1 MNVIASV
8 QVALRSLIANK
19 LRSGLTMLGIVI
31 GVGAVI
37 ALVAAGAGAQAE
49 VAERFESLGA
59 NMLTISP
66 GAMFFRG
73 ISFGS
78 ASAASLTFG
87 SASAASLTNDD
98 VEAIAS
104 LATSI
109 SAIAPEYSARGQQVA
124 YSGENYQTTVLGVT
138 SEYLTVANWQIDRG
152 RFIESLDL
160 TNRAKVVVLGATVVE
175 ELFGDLVDPLGKMV
189 KINRQNYQIVGLM
202 AAKGVG
208 GFQNLD
214 DQVFIPLSTAQLK
227 FGGAGNTSLENIN
240 VQVASADKMERA
252 QAELAAILRASHGL
266 ASGQDD
272 DFTIQNQTQMVETV
286 QETTETFTVLLGSIA
301 AISLLVGGIGVM
313 NIMLVSVT
321 ERTREIGIRKA
332 VGAKRRD
339 IMAQFLVEAMALSF
353 LGGLIGVLAGYG
365 GAQLVTPLM
374 GGTRAVVTPDSVVMA
389 LGVSIAVGL
398 FFGLYPASRAA
409 ALNPI
414 DALRFE

>member
-31 GVGAVI
+31 GVAAVI
-37 ALVAAGAGAQAE
+37 ALVAVGAGAQAQ

-66 GAMFFRG
+66 GVMFFRG
-73 ISFGS
+73 ISFG
-78 ASAASLTFG
+78 G
-87 SASAASLTNDD
+87 ASAASLTNDD

-104 LATSI
+104 LASSV

-124 YSGENYQTTVLGVT
+124 YGSENYQTTVLGVT
-138 SEYLTVANWQIDRG
+138 PEYLRVANWEIERG

-175 ELFGDLVDPLGKMV
+175 ELFGDLVDPVGKTV
-189 KINRQNYQIVGLM
+189 KINRQNYQVVGIM
-202 AAKGVG
+202 AAKGST
-208 GFQNLD
+208 GFQSAD
-214 DQVFIPLSTAQLK
+214 DQVFMPLSTAQLR
-227 FGGAGNTSLENIN
+227 FGGAGNKSLENIN
-240 VQVASADKMERA
+240 VQVVSAGKLDRA
-252 QAELAAILRASHGL
+252 EAELTAILRASHGL
-266 ASGQDD
+266 TSSQND
-272 DFTIQNQTQMVETV
+272 DFMIQNQTQMVETV

-339 IMAQFLVEAMALSF
+339 IMTQFLVEAIVLTL
-353 LGGLIGVLAGYG
+353 LGGLVGVLAGYG
-365 GAQLVTPLM
+365 GAQVVAPLM
-374 GGTRAVVTPDSVVMA
+374 GSTRALVTPDSVIMA
-389 LGVSIAVGL
+389 LSVSIAVGL

-409 ALNPI
+409 ALHPI
-414 DALRFE
+414 DALRYE

>member
-1 MNVIASV
+1 MNVFASV
-8 QVALRSLIANK
+8 RVALGSLVANK
-19 LRSGLTMLGIVI
+19 LRSGLTMLGIII

-66 GAMFFRG
+66 GAMSFRG
-73 ISFGS
+73 VSFGS
-78 ASAASLTFG
+78 ASAQ
-87 SASAASLTNDD
+87 SLTNDD
-98 VEAIAS
+98 VEAIAH
-104 LATSI
+104 LASSV
-109 SAIAPEYSARGQQVA
+109 SAIAPQYSARSQQMA
-124 YSGENYQTTVLGVT
+124 YGSENYQTTVLGVT
-138 SEYLTVANWQIDRG
+138 PGYLTVANWQVERG

-160 TNRAKVVVLGATVVE
+160 TNLAKVVVLGATVVE
-175 ELFGDLVDPLGKMV
+175 ELFGDLVDPLGKTI
-189 KINRQNYQIVGLM
+189 KINRQNYQVVGIM
-202 AAKGVG
+202 AAKGG
-208 GFQNLD
+208 GGTD
-214 DQVFIPLSTAQLK
+214 DQVFIPLSTAQIK
-227 FGGAGNTSLENIN
+227 FGGAGNTSLGAIN
-240 VQVASADKMERA
+240 VQVVSADKMEWA
-252 QAELAAILRASHGL
+252 QAELAAILRARHGL
-266 ASGQDD
+266 TAGQAD
-272 DFTIQNQTQMVETV
+272 DFTVQNQTQMVETV
-286 QETTETFTVLLGSIA
+286 QETMGTFTVLLASIA

-398 FFGLYPASRAA
+398 FFGLYPAGRAA
-409 ALNPI
+409 ALHPI
-414 DALRFE
+414 DALRYE